1 MLSVVKCGKCSGR
14 SGLCEQLCLEGL
26 GACPAQKNCLLISKG
41 VCAASTPLKYT
52 VCECTCSQTVL
63 TKISLTS
70 LRTSTLMVP
79 GYGFNSQPTLR
90 KYLSLSL
97 SLTCTF
103 TIYLSLPIYSITS
116 TSFIYMY
123 THIVFF
129 WFVIILE
136 RLLCYSK
143 F

>member
-1 MLSVVKCGKCSGR
+1 MSPPTKSFLKILRKLPG
-14 SGLCEQLCLEGL
+14 
-26 GACPAQKNCLLISKG
+26 KNCLLISKG
-41 VCAASTPLKYT
+41 VCAASTPLKILLKYT

-63 TKISLTS
+63 KKISLSS
-70 LRTSTLMVP
+70 LP
-79 GYGFNSQPTLR
+79 GYGFNSQPMLR

-97 SLTCTF
+97 SLACTF
-103 TIYLSLPIYSITS
+103 RIYLSLPIYSITS